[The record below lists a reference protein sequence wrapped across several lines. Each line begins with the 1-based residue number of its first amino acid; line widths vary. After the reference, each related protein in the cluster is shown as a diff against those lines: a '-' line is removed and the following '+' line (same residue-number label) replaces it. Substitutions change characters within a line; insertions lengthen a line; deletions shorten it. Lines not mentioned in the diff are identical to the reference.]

1 MGGIKSGNRQE
12 WNGGDGRG
20 QHVVLNIKYGGF
32 ARVTWINKN
41 NTSDIFFFNLTLD
54 LLSISNL
61 DPLWWQIKH
70 KWASRSKL
78 KAALLHSISSNVR
91 DEESYLLSCWV
102 WRIRVHSHWR
112 RRMSWWNPC
121 GAKRRPDPHHT
132 SLQRERHTEGEGERW
147 EIKQFLTFPQRKF
160 MLHYYL
166 IIYMNPNKRS
176 GLGQHFDSFVK
187 VIHFQRAL
195 QGTLVHLDGLLPLH
209 VLNIPSAKLHN

>member
-1 MGGIKSGNRQE
+1 MDDPFQVSTLVSWSLHHRFI
-12 WNGGDGRG
+12 
-20 QHVVLNIKYGGF
+20 F
-32 ARVTWINKN
+32 
-41 NTSDIFFFNLTLD
+41 FFFNLPFD
-54 LLSISNL
+54 LLTISNM

-70 KWASRSKL
+70 KWASRSEQHCYTRL
-78 KAALLHSISSNVR
+78 AATSVMKSPTSSPVEFGVSGCIAIGE
-91 DEESYLLSCWV
+91 DGWAGE
-102 WRIRVHSHWR
+102 IRVGQR
-112 RRMSWWNPC
+112 GGQTLITLLC
-121 GAKRRPDPHHT
+121 
-132 SLQRERHTEGEGERW
+132 RERETHTEGEGERW

-195 QGTLVHLDGLLPLH
+195 QGTLVHLDGLLLLH